1 MAMHEVH
8 GASGHHHFDDENYD
22 HQGHAN
28 LATWLGL
35 VAATFTTASFVASN
49 VYLRGWN
56 PTKFNTNFANQQY
69 LLKDLPYVDVLMM
82 LVSGVLLLIAA
93 SLFRRNKWKAFNL
106 LLALSTLSYVTV
118 LITQFKLMVWFAG
131 SSQQIATIYAPTA
144 AIQFLFTFLC
154 VILLGFAGWFAS
166 YGSKAKIN
174 YYFPVFMNVWLYT
187 ILAGIVI
194 LFLENVLTIGQF
206 AAWCG
211 QHLT

>member
-8 GASGHHHFDDENYD
+8 AAGGHHAHEDENID
-22 HQGHAN
+22 HQGNAN
-28 LATWLGL
+28 LATWLAL

-56 PTKFNTNFANQQY
+56 PGKFNTNFSKQQ
-69 LLKDLPYVDVLMM
+69 LLQDLPYLDVLML
-82 LVSGVLLLIAA
+82 LVSGVLLMIAA
-93 SLFRRNKWKAFNL
+93 ALFRRNRWKAFNF

-118 LITQFKLMVWFAG
+118 LITQFKLLVWFAG
-131 SSQQIATIYAPTA
+131 STQQVATIYAPTA
-144 AIQFLFTFLC
+144 GIQFIFTLIC
-154 VILLGFAGWFAS
+154 VILLGFAGWYAS
-166 YGSKAKIN
+166 YGSKSKIN

-187 ILAGIVI
+187 VLSGVVIV
-194 LFLENVLTIGQF
+194 FMENVLTVGQF